1 MLTLAVVETA
11 KSRRSGFGEQ
21 IVGELPCDG
30 STGFVGQRV
39 LLPLEGTAEETDQ
52 GHGVHER
59 GIMGMSNPSAIGFL
73 TDDMSAIP

>member
-11 KSRRSGFGEQ
+11 KSRRAGFGEQ

-30 STGFVGQRV
+30 STGVIGQRV
-39 LLPLEGTAEETDQ
+39 LLPLESTAKETDQ

-59 GIMGMSNPSAIGFL
+59 AITGMSNPSAIGFL
-73 TDDMSAIP
+73 PVDLSGDS